1 MRCEE
6 IRETLPA
13 FADGYDESLA
23 VRRHLSGCPDCRA
36 ELDRYESLATG
47 MRSLAHETIAASP
60 ALVSALYEIPSHQ
73 DRLEAVRS
81 HLTEH
86 RKAYVGG
93 AAALAAAG
101 VSALV
106 WRSRRGRLVTA

>member
-13 FADGYDESLA
+13 FVEGHDDLT
-23 VRRHLSGCPDCRA
+23 VRRHLSGCSDCRA
-36 ELDRYESLATG
+36 ELDRYESLTTAMGALSSATVDAPP
-47 MRSLAHETIAASP
+47 S
-60 ALVSALYEIPSHQ
+60 LVSALYEVPSQ
-73 DRLEAVRS
+73 QARLDVVRS
-81 HLTEH
+81 HVAEH
-86 RKAYVGG
+86 RKVYLGG

-106 WRSRRGRLVTA
+106 WRSRKGRLLPA

>member
-13 FADGYDESLA
+13 YADGTEASLA
-23 VRRHLSGCPDCRA
+23 VRRHLSGCPECRA
-36 ELDRYESLATG
+36 ELERFEALAGGLASLAVQTV
-47 MRSLAHETIAASP
+47 SPPP
-60 ALVSALYEIPSHQ
+60 ALVSALYEIPSQ
-73 DRLEAVRS
+73 PARVEVVRS
-81 HLTEH
+81 HLAEH
-86 RKAYVGG
+86 RKAYLGG

-106 WRSRRGRLVTA
+106 WRSRRAAPA

>member
-13 FADGYDESLA
+13 FVEGHDDLT
-23 VRRHLSGCPDCRA
+23 VRRHLSGCADCRA
-36 ELDRYESLATG
+36 ELDRYESLGTALG
-47 MRSLAHETIAASP
+47 SLSHQTVAASP
-60 ALVSALYEIPSHQ
+60 SLVAALYEIPSQ
-73 DRLEAVRS
+73 QARLDVVRS
-81 HLTEH
+81 HLADH
-86 RKAYVGG
+86 RKAYLGG

-106 WRSRRGRLVTA
+106 WRSRKGRLLPA

>member
-13 FADGYDESLA
+13 FVEGHDDLT
-23 VRRHLSGCPDCRA
+23 VRRHLSGCADCRA
-36 ELDRYESLATG
+36 ELDRYESLATALG
-47 MRSLAHETIAASP
+47 SLSHQTVAASP
-60 ALVSALYEIPSHQ
+60 SLVAALYEIPSQ
-73 DRLEAVRS
+73 QARLDVVRS
-81 HLTEH
+81 HLTDH
-86 RKAYVGG
+86 RKAYLGG

-106 WRSRRGRLVTA
+106 WRSRKGRLLPA